1 MSTEQPTVYAAF
13 SAAMEEVQAVRKE
26 GFNKSQS
33 YNFRGIDQVVNAVG
47 PIFRKHKIIP
57 IPHKTVSGYRDV
69 MTSTGKP
76 SREVTVTV
84 TYRFYGPAGDHIEA
98 EVPGESMDTG
108 DKGAAKAMSV
118 AYRILLLQSLIIPTD
133 DRDPDQ
139 DSYER
144 AVPVEPPPLPD
155 AVVEARIAV
164 KNAWEANHGSFVQP
178 AVEKAFATWS
188 NGEVLMDATAERL
201 LTYAEHLTKEAGA

>member
-1 MSTEQPTVYAAF
+1 MSDQPTVYAAF

-57 IPHKTVSGYRDV
+57 IPHKTVAEYRDV

-98 EVPGESMDTG
+98 EVPGESMDSG

-144 AVPVEPPPLPD
+144 AAAAPPDPIIVARNVVAD
-155 AVVEARIAV
+155 AWR
-164 KNAWEANHGSFVQP
+164 ANRGEFHP
-178 AVEKAFATWS
+178 ATVEKDFSAWT
-188 NGEVLMDATAERL
+188 NGEVFMDATADRL
-201 LTYAEHLTKEAGA
+201 YAYADHLKSEAGA

>member
-1 MSTEQPTVYAAF
+1 MSDTPNIYAAF

-57 IPHKTVSGYRDV
+57 IPHKTVAEYRDV
-69 MTSTGKP
+69 MISTGKP

-98 EVPGESMDTG
+98 EVPGESMDSG

-139 DSYER
+139 DAYER
-144 AVPVEPPPLPD
+144 AVVDP
-155 AVVEARIAV
+155 VVEARVAV
-164 KNAWEANHGSFVQP
+164 AEAWKANRGEFDKDV
-178 AVEKAFATWS
+178 ATRDYSDWAQ
-188 NGEVLMDATAERL
+188 GELFTNATAARL
-201 LTYAEHLTKEAGA
+201 LEYAEHLKQEAGA

>member
-1 MSTEQPTVYAAF
+1 MSSDNIYAVM

-26 GFNKSQS
+26 GFNDSQK

-57 IPHKTVSGYRDV
+57 VPHHCSAKYRDV
-69 MTSTGKP
+69 LTSTGKP
-76 SREVTVTV
+76 SREVTVEA
-84 TYRFYGPAGDHIEA
+84 TYRFYGPAGDYIEA

-108 DKGAAKAMSV
+108 DKGTPKAMSV
-118 AYRILLLQSLIIPTD
+118 AYRIVLLQMLCIPTD

-144 AVPVEPPPLPD
+144 AAPDPVL
-155 AVVEARIAV
+155 IAKVGV
-164 KNAWEANHGSFVQP
+164 KAAWEETRG
-178 AVEKAFATWS
+178 AFDPDVVAAAFQDWS
-188 NGEVLMDATAERL
+188 QGEFLHNAEAAQLDKFAAWLRAPHSL
-201 LTYAEHLTKEAGA
+201 AGEAKG